1 MIDSS
6 FNTMI
11 ELNKKNQNQAKDYH
25 GMKGYTIEVQ
35 NHHKTDFLLQN
46 D

>member
-6 FNTMI
+6 FNTLI

-25 GMKGYTIEVQ
+25 GMKARLYHRGPESSQFEIPET
-35 NHHKTDFLLQN
+35 
-46 D
+46 